1 MAAPSYHHVMAQFKK
16 KKKGWRL
23 VFGWNKR
30 EEKWLDGYR
39 VSQKKKNGE
48 GGMEL
53 CIHKTHGGVG
63 DEAFIWLLIKSK
75 SGRARQ
81 SSPSGFSPLTLLDI
95 Q

>member
-1 MAAPSYHHVMAQFKK
+1 
-16 KKKGWRL
+16 
-23 VFGWNKR
+23 
-30 EEKWLDGYR
+30 
-39 VSQKKKNGE
+39 
-48 GGMEL
+48 MEL